1 MRTSSRKA
9 AKKLATDT
17 VLSKDA
23 GKLLKLMKYT
33 HALDLML
40 QEEFSS
46 FIKVGNA
53 IDFGNAQI
61 LEAMKRDGHACK
73 RLNNLRSQ
81 QQYDMVVTGEIWQRI
96 DNILQRR
103 SDSLNEIVGL
113 QHRMSKRVGE

>member
-53 IDFGNAQI
+53 IDFGNARI

-73 RLNNLRSQ
+73 RLDNLRSQ
-81 QQYDMVVTGEIWQRI
+81 QQHDTVVTAAICHLI
-96 DNILQRR
+96 HNI
-103 SDSLNEIVGL
+103 
-113 QHRMSKRVGE
+113 

>member
-9 AKKLATDT
+9 AKKLAT
-17 VLSKDA
+17 

-46 FIKVGNA
+46 FIKVANA
-53 IDFGNAQI
+53 IDFGNDQI
-61 LEAMKRDGHACK
+61 LEAIRDGRACK
-73 RLNNLRSQ
+73 RLDNLRSQ
-81 QQYDMVVTGEIWQRI
+81 QQYDMIVTEEIWQRI
-96 DNILQRR
+96 DNMLQRR
-103 SDSLNEIVGL
+103 SDSLNEVVGV